1 MPAAPAGTPAAQV
14 VLVTTES
21 GLASQVG
28 RSEKSGR
35 SLRYAS
41 VVRQLSAL
49 GKVGADGTFV
59 ATPVLKL
66 NPDWK
71 LPALRAVALVQEI
84 SSRRIVGAVIVPL
97 TNYRDF

>member
-1 MPAAPAGTPAAQV
+1 MPAAPAGTPAARV
-14 VLVTTES
+14 VLVTTKS

-28 RSEKSGR
+28 RSKKSGR
-35 SLRYAS
+35 PLRYAS
-41 VVRQLSAL
+41 VVRQLSLL

-84 SSRRIVGAVIVPL
+84 SSRRIVGAVIAPL

>member
-1 MPAAPAGTPAAQV
+1 M
-14 VLVTTES
+14 
-21 GLASQVG
+21 G

-35 SLRYAS
+35 HLRYAS

-49 GKVGADGTFV
+49 GKVGADGIFV
-59 ATPVLKL
+59 AAPELKL

-71 LPALRAVALVQEI
+71 LLDLRAVALVQEI